1 MIRRPPRS
9 TLFPYTT
16 LFRSEIVST
25 GGTAET
31 LRQAGVPVLAVE
43 QVTGFP
49 EMMDGRVKTLHPKV
63 HGGLLARRAHPGDR
77 AALQQHGITPI
88 DLVAVNLYPFRE
100 TVAKP
105 NVAFEHAIEQIDIGG
120 PSMLRSA
127 AKNHRDVIVVVDPD
141 DYPQVIAALKGVIA
155 PGVSPGKAGVSPGS
169 TGVSPELRR
178 ELAAKVFAH
187 SAAYDATIHS
197 YLVKDQAGWP
207 ERITLALER
216 RQELR
221 YGENPHQAAALY
233 ASDEPG
239 VRDLEQLHGKELSFN
254 NLLDVDAALAAVA
267 PWSGADRAA
276 CAIIKHTTPCGIA
289 LGRRPAEAYER
300 ALASDRT
307 SAFGSVI
314 AFNSGLDRAAAAA
327 LRDLFVEVVVARS
340 EEHTSELQSLAY
352 LVCRLLLE
360 KKKIS

>member
-127 AKNHRDVIVVVDPD
+127 AKNHQDVIVVVDPN
-141 DYPQVIAALKGVIA
+141 DYSQVIAALKGVVA
-155 PGVSPGKAGVSPGS
+155 PGASQGVRP
-169 TGVSPELRR
+169 

-187 SAAYDATIHS
+187 TAAYDATIH
-197 YLVKDQAGWP
+197 
-207 ERITLALER
+207 
-216 RQELR
+216 
-221 YGENPHQAAALY
+221 
-233 ASDEPG
+233 
-239 VRDLEQLHGKELSFN
+239 
-254 NLLDVDAALAAVA
+254 
-267 PWSGADRAA
+267 
-276 CAIIKHTTPCGIA
+276 
-289 LGRRPAEAYER
+289 
-300 ALASDRT
+300 
-307 SAFGSVI
+307 
-314 AFNSGLDRAAAAA
+314 
-327 LRDLFVEVVVARS
+327 
-340 EEHTSELQSLAY
+340 
-352 LVCRLLLE
+352 
-360 KKKIS
+360 